1 MHQAYLNLGSNIEPE
16 ANLTKAVE
24 MLSRSGTIK
33 KISSVWE
40 SKAVGAEGPNY
51 LNVCLLFEC
60 ESTRSELK
68 ERVIASIESALGRVR
83 GENKFA
89 SRTMDID
96 IVLFD
101 DSAMDERNWELPY
114 IVIPLAEI
122 YPDFNNP
129 LRGESIKDTATRL
142 RQTTRMEARRGVS
155 DRRGQAG

>member
-33 KISSVWE
+33 KISNVWE

-60 ESTRSELK
+60 EPTRSELK

-122 YPDFNNP
+122 FPDFNNP
-129 LRGESIKDTATRL
+129 VRGESIKETATRL
-142 RQTTRMEARRGVS
+142 RQTTRMEARRGVF
-155 DRRGQAG
+155 D